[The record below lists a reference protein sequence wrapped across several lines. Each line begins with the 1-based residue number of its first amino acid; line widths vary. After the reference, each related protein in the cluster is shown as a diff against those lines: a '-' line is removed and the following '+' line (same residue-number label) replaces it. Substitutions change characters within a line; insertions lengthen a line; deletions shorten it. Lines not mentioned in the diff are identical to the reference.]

1 MSTAAVRFGGVADRF
16 GGLMSRAQALR
27 LRSLAEE
34 AYQPDQYARDL
45 TSEEPERR
53 IDALRAEIAL
63 ADSF

>member
-45 TSEEPERR
+45 TSEEAERR
-53 IDALRAEIAL
+53 IDALR
-63 ADSF
+63 DRKSVV